1 MQYADM
7 FIRFYLISLCIGK
20 TWEKAGK
27 NGDNNLNRQTWTAD
41 EKVKF
46 LSGKIQRKKVAVD

>member
-1 MQYADM
+1 MWAK
-7 FIRFYLISLCIGK
+7 S
-20 TWEKAGK
+20 EKKSVK
-27 NGDNNLNRQTWTAD
+27 NRDNNLNRQTWTGA

>member
-1 MQYADM
+1 MGKKRKKSGKK
-7 FIRFYLISLCIGK
+7 IR
-20 TWEKAGK
+20 
-27 NGDNNLNRQTWTAD
+27 DNNLNRQTWTAA